1 MDLNASLSIAA
12 SGIAAVNAQLAVTSQ
27 NVGNASTPGYATET
41 VAQSDLTGGGYGF
54 GVVTGPAVLTTDP
67 QLQSSV
73 LSQGADVAG
82 QQVTSGALA
91 SLDALQGTTGAGND
105 LASQVGALSNAFTVL
120 GSNPANESQQVAVV
134 QAATTLANGIQGQAA
149 GYASAQQGA
158 QNSLVSEVATL
169 NAAVQS
175 IGVLSEKIVAAH
187 ATGTSTAD
195 LQVQLNVQE
204 QAASQL
210 SGLQFLPQQNG
221 GVIAIQGGSQVDLTG
236 PSPGPFSLAPA
247 TLSSGATP
255 PPLLLSGQDVTSQ
268 VTTGTIGAQLTLR
281 DTTIPTLQAG
291 LDQFAGTLA
300 NRFSNQGLAL
310 FTDPQGNVPG
320 AGATTPQVYTGFSN
334 IIKVN
339 TQIVANP
346 NLVRDGT
353 GAANT
358 AAGAAAFTPNPALTA
373 GGEAGFA
380 TLINNVL
387 NYTFG
392 SNIASG
398 TTQPAPATTGLG
410 ASGTVALSYGT
421 GSTLL
426 DFAGNLVSSQAQ
438 QADTAQSSLTNGQ
451 ALQATLQSKLQTE
464 TGVSVDSELS
474 NMVVLQN
481 SYGANAKI
489 IAAVQSMWAD
499 LSAAVSTAATS

>member
-247 TLSSGATP
+247 TLSSG
-255 PPLLLSGQDVTSQ
+255 GD
-268 VTTGTIGAQLTLR
+268 
-281 DTTIPTLQAG
+281 
-291 LDQFAGTLA
+291 
-300 NRFSNQGLAL
+300 
-310 FTDPQGNVPG
+310 
-320 AGATTPQVYTGFSN
+320 
-334 IIKVN
+334 
-339 TQIVANP
+339 
-346 NLVRDGT
+346 
-353 GAANT
+353 
-358 AAGAAAFTPNPALTA
+358 AAA
-373 GGEAGFA
+373 
-380 TLINNVL
+380 
-387 NYTFG
+387 
-392 SNIASG
+392 
-398 TTQPAPATTGLG
+398 
-410 ASGTVALSYGT
+410 
-421 GSTLL
+421 
-426 DFAGNLVSSQAQ
+426 
-438 QADTAQSSLTNGQ
+438 
-451 ALQATLQSKLQTE
+451 
-464 TGVSVDSELS
+464 
-474 NMVVLQN
+474 
-481 SYGANAKI
+481 
-489 IAAVQSMWAD
+489 IAAVGAGRDEPGHDGHDRRAVDLAGHYDPDLASWAGPVCRHVGEPVFQPGSGAVYR
-499 LSAAVSTAATS
+499 SARQCPRRGRDHAPGLYRLFQHH